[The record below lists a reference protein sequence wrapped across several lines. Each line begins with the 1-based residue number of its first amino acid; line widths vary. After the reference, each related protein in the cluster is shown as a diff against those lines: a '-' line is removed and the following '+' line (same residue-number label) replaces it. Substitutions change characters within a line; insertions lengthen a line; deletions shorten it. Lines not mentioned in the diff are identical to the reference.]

1 MPEKPV
7 QLSTTVSDIRQL
19 ASNVKQFRLAH
30 GQPLRFAAGQF
41 VIAHV
46 PHQGTIA
53 KRAYSIASPPY
64 ETGYVELCIQ
74 MQEGGIASTYF
85 NQLTLGDR
93 VTLTGPH
100 GTFVLPQPVTY
111 DPVFLAVGTGI
122 APLRSMYR
130 QLLHDGCERQ
140 IWSFLGVRYETDV
153 LYDEESRALKAA
165 HDNFWY
171 IPTVSRPKAWPGET
185 GYVQEKFKKF
195 IPVWDHKEI
204 FICGWTERVK
214 HIAADLT
221 AYGVPTQ
228 QIHYEEWG

>member
-1 MPEKPV
+1 MPEKPA
-7 QLSTTVSDIRQL
+7 QILTTVADIRRL
-19 ASNVKQFRLAH
+19 AANVKQFRLACA
-30 GQPLRFAAGQF
+30 QPFRFAAGQF

-46 PHQGTIA
+46 PHEGKTV

-64 ETGYVELCIQ
+64 ESGHVELCIQ
-74 MQEGGIASTYF
+74 IQEGGIASTYF
-85 NQLTLGDR
+85 NQLRAGDR

-111 DPVFLAVGTGI
+111 DPVFLAVGTGV
-122 APLRSMYR
+122 APLRSMYK
-130 QLLHDGCERQ
+130 QLLHEGCARQ
-140 IWSFLGVRYETDV
+140 IWSLLGVRYETDV

-171 IPTVSRPKAWPGET
+171 IPTVSRPKTWQGET

-195 IPVWDHKEI
+195 IPVWEHKEM

-214 HIAADLT
+214 RIAADVA
-221 AYGVPTQ
+221 AYGVPKQ

>member
-1 MPEKPV
+1 MPEKSI
-7 QLSTTVSDIRQL
+7 QLSTTVAEIRQL
-19 ASNVKQFRLAH
+19 ASNVKHF
-30 GQPLRFAAGQF
+30 RFALAQPFRFSAGQF
-41 VIAHV
+41 MIAHV
-46 PHQGTIA
+46 PHEGKTV

-64 ETGYVELCIQ
+64 ESGHVELCIQ
-74 MQEGGIASTYF
+74 IMEGGIASTYF
-85 NQLTLGDR
+85 DQLTTGDR

-100 GTFVLPQPVTY
+100 GTFTLPQPVAY

-171 IPTVSRPKAWPGET
+171 IPTVSRPKAWPGEV

>member
-7 QLSTTVSDIRQL
+7 TLNTTVADIRQL
-19 ASNVKQFRLAH
+19 ASNVKQFRLAFE
-30 GQPLRFAAGQF
+30 QPFRFTAGQF
-41 VIAHV
+41 MIVHV
-46 PHQGTIA
+46 PHEGHVV

-74 MQEGGIASTYF
+74 IQEGGIASTYF
-85 NQLTLGDR
+85 DRLNTGDR

-100 GTFVLPQPVTY
+100 GTFVMPQPVAY
-111 DPVFLAVGTGI
+111 DPVYLAVGTGI
-122 APLRSMYR
+122 APLRSMYQ

-153 LYDEESRALKAA
+153 LYDEESKALKQA

-171 IPTVSRPKAWPGET
+171 IPTVSRPKAWKGET

-195 IPVWDHKEI
+195 IPVWDDKEM

-214 HIAADLT
+214 QIAADLE
-221 AYGVPTQ
+221 AHGVPKK